1 MSFNFAEKGI
11 EYMEKIEKIIEDVKL
26 YITVLFDEEEEV
38 NDNLLSLLCNKSV
51 DTVSQVRYGNGYT
64 EEQKQTAIEQY
75 ESKIFDLTLYR
86 YLKMGAEFEKQHSSN
101 GTVISYQSES
111 DILKG
116 IVPLAKLI

>member
-1 MSFNFAEKGI
+1 
-11 EYMEKIEKIIEDVKL
+11 MEDIIKDLKL
-26 YITVLFDEEEEV
+26 YINVLFDEEEEI
-38 NDNLLSLLCNKSV
+38 NDNLLSLLCRKSI
-51 DTVSQVRYGNGYT
+51 DTVCQTRYGNVYS

-75 ESKIFDLTLYR
+75 NTQVFDLTLYR

-101 GTVISYQSES
+101 GTSISYQSES